1 MRSRR
6 KLPGLSLQV
15 MTEELM
21 YWRRKWQRTPVLLL
35 GKPLGKGAWWAA
47 AHGVTEEGAAE
58 AAEHSTAPQLV
69 Y

>member
-1 MRSRR
+1 
-6 KLPGLSLQV
+6 

-21 YWRRKWQRTPVLLL
+21 YWRRKWQRTPVFLP
-35 GKPLGKGAWWAA
+35 GKPLGRGAWWAA

-58 AAEHSTAPQLV
+58 ATEHSTAPQLV